1 MKVLIT
7 GHKGFIGSALFSRL
21 ERAGHSVV
29 GIDIEAGWDRDKLYS
44 DQNLLDCVLPENID
58 LIIHL
63 AGKSGVRESLKD
75 PAGYWN
81 NNVEAS
87 RRLFE
92 RYSNNT
98 RILYASS
105 SSAYE
110 PDLNPYAASKYI
122 MEELAERY
130 DATNM
135 LGMRFHTVYSDS
147 CPRENMFFNKLR
159 NGTLEYTTKHY
170 RDFIHLEDVL
180 DAIEILI
187 KNTHVNGVVDIG
199 TGHPVRIQDLAPD
212 LPVRLNTPGEREWT
226 CANMEKMK
234 ALGFKPKYTVEKFL
248 TNNNLGNIINLFNG
262 ETIA

>member
-1 MKVLIT
+1 MNILLT
-7 GHKGFIGSALFSRL
+7 GSDGFIGSALYKRL
-21 ERAGHSVV
+21 IKQGHTVFGLDIKRGEQFDLLTFDQWPD
-29 GIDIEAGWDRDKLYS
+29 GIS
-44 DQNLLDCVLPENID
+44 DATFD
-58 LIIHL
+58 LVIHL
-63 AGKSGVRESLKD
+63 AGKSCVRESFTD

-81 NNVEAS
+81 NNVEAT

-92 RYSNNT
+92 RYEDTRT

-110 PDLNPYAASKYI
+110 PDLNPYAASKFL

-130 DATNM
+130 GTDHV
-135 LGMRFHTVYSDS
+135 GMRFHTVYSDS

-159 NGTLEYTTKHY
+159 NGTLKYVTNHY

-187 KNTHVNGVVDIG
+187 KNPQVRGYVDIG

-212 LPVRLNTPGEREWT
+212 LPVRLNTPGERSWT
-226 CANMEKMK
+226 CANTEKMK

-248 TNNNLGNIINLFNG
+248 TNTGNDNIIYLNNG
-262 ETIA
+262 ETVE

>member
-1 MKVLIT
+1 MNILLT
-7 GHKGFIGSALFSRL
+7 GSDGFIGSALYKRL
-21 ERAGHSVV
+21 IKLGHTVF
-29 GIDIEAGWDRDKLYS
+29 GIDIKRDPS
-44 DQNLLDCVLPENID
+44 FDLLTFDKWPDSITDIKID
-58 LIIHL
+58 LVIHL

-75 PAGYWN
+75 PAGYWM

-92 RYSNNT
+92 RYANT

-122 MEELAERY
+122 LEELAERY
-130 DATNM
+130 PNT

-147 CPRENMFFNKLR
+147 VTRENMFFYKLRHNKL
-159 NGTLEYTTKHY
+159 EYVTRHY
-170 RDFIHLEDVL
+170 RDFVHLEDVL

-187 KNTHVNGVVDIG
+187 QKEHVKGTIDIG
-199 TGHPVRIQDLAPD
+199 TGHPIRIQDLAPD

-226 CANMEKMK
+226 CANTEKMK
-234 ALGFKPKYTVEKFL
+234 ALGFKPKYSVEKFL
-248 TNNNLGNIINLFNG
+248 TNKNLGNIINLFNG
-262 ETIA
+262 ETI

>member
-1 MKVLIT
+1 MNILLT
-7 GHKGFIGSALFSRL
+7 GYRGFIGTALWNRL
-21 ERAGHSVV
+21 IKAGHNLT
-29 GIDIEAGWDRDKLYS
+29 GLDIAANGLD
-44 DQNLLDCVLPENID
+44 NLLYCDFPTESFD

-75 PAGYWN
+75 PAGYWM

-92 RYSNNT
+92 RYADT

-110 PDLNPYAASKYI
+110 PDLNPYAASKFVL
-122 MEELAERY
+122 EELAERY
-130 DATNM
+130 PNT

-159 NGTLEYTTKHY
+159 NGTLEYVTNHY

-187 KNTHVNGVVDIG
+187 TKDYVKGIVDIG
-199 TGHPVRIQDLAPD
+199 TGNPIRVQDLAPD
-212 LPVRLNTPGEREWT
+212 LPVRLNTPGEREFT
-226 CANMEKMK
+226 CANIEKMK

-248 TNNNLGNIINLFNG
+248 TNNNIGNIIKLNTG
-262 ETIA
+262 ETV

>member
-1 MKVLIT
+1 MRIMLT
-7 GHKGFIGSALFSRL
+7 GHRGFIGSALLNRL
-21 ERAGHSVV
+21 KKNNQVIGFDLQD
-29 GIDIEAGWDRDKLYS
+29 GT
-44 DQNLLDCVLPENID
+44 DQDLLTCDFKEEFD

-75 PAGYWN
+75 PASYWM

-92 RYSNNT
+92 RYDGT

-122 MEELAERY
+122 LEELAERY
-130 DATNM
+130 NAGTM
-135 LGMRFHTVYSDS
+135 LGMRFHTVYAND
-147 CPRENMFFNKLR
+147 CPRENMFFNKLL
-159 NGTLEYTTKHY
+159 NGKLEYTTRHY
-170 RDFIHLEDVL
+170 RDFVHLEDVL

-187 KNTHVNGVVDIG
+187 AKEHVNGTIDIG
-199 TGHPVRIQDLAPD
+199 TGHPIRIQDLAPD
-212 LPVRLNTPGEREWT
+212 LPVRLNTPGERDWT
-226 CANMEKMK
+226 SANIEKMR
-234 ALGFKPKYTVEKFL
+234 ALGWKPKYSVENFL

-262 ETIA
+262 EKV

>member
-1 MKVLIT
+1 MKILVT
-7 GHKGFIGSALFSRL
+7 GYYGFIGSALWNRL
-21 ERAGHSVV
+21 LKAGHNLT
-29 GIDIEAGWDRDKLYS
+29 GLDIAANGLD
-44 DQNLLDCVLPENID
+44 NLLYCDFLTDNFD
-58 LIIHL
+58 LVIHL
-63 AGKSGVRESLKD
+63 AGKSGVRESLAD
-75 PAGYWN
+75 PAGYWY

-92 RYSNNT
+92 RYEGT

-110 PDLNPYAASKYI
+110 PDLNPYAASKFL

-130 DATNM
+130 DPKKM

-159 NGTLEYTTKHY
+159 NGTLEYTTTHY

-187 KNTHVNGVVDIG
+187 AKPHVNGTIDIG
-199 TGHPVRIQDLAPD
+199 TGNPVRIQDLAPD
-212 LPVRLNTPGEREWT
+212 LPVRLNTPGERNWT
-226 CANMEKMK
+226 CANIEKMR

-248 TNNNLGNIINLFNG
+248 TNDSKGNIINITNG
-262 ETIA
+262 EKIT

>member
-1 MKVLIT
+1 MKILVT
-7 GHKGFIGSALFSRL
+7 GHYGFIGSTLWNRL
-21 ERAGHSVV
+21 LKAGHMLT
-29 GIDIEAGWDRDKLYS
+29 GLDIAANGLD
-44 DQNLLDCVLPENID
+44 NLLYCDFPTDDFD
-58 LIIHL
+58 LVIHL
-63 AGKSGVRESLKD
+63 AGKSGVRESLQD
-75 PAGYWN
+75 PAGYWQ

-92 RYSNNT
+92 RYEGT

-122 MEELAERY
+122 LEELATRH
-130 DATNM
+130 TNNV
-135 LGMRFHTVYSDS
+135 GMRFHTVYSDS

-159 NGTLEYTTKHY
+159 NGTLEYATRHH

-187 KNTHVNGVVDIG
+187 KATHVKGVVDIG
-199 TGHPVRIQDLAPD
+199 TGHPVRIQDLAPE
-212 LPVRLNTPGEREWT
+212 LPVRLNTPGERSWT
-226 CANMEKMK
+226 CANTEKMK

-248 TNNNLGNIINLFNG
+248 TIQQKSNIINIITG
-262 ETIA
+262 ETV